1 MRYDPHE
8 TLVSAARGQPALW
21 RLAAGLA
28 VVAAVQIG
36 LTYTVYGLIS
46 ALRGPGIAE
55 AAFRGVF
62 VTTATASD
70 TLWLLASF
78 LCLICGTAVA
88 AQLMQGR
95 SLRSLTGPPGA
106 AIGQFVRVL
115 RAVALLYLVLWV
127 VLPSGPEKLA
137 HRPLGAWLALLP
149 LALPALAIQTFAEEM
164 LFRGYLQ
171 QQLAARFRSPLLW
184 IGMPALMFALAHY
197 SPGAAGDNALPAAL
211 WAAAFSVAA
220 SDLTARSGTLG
231 AAVALHFV
239 NNAMAVLIV
248 ALPGPVSGLALYTYG
263 FGADD
268 PALGPLIAVDLAVLG
283 LSWLAARV
291 ALRV

>member
-8 TLVSAARGQPALW
+8 TLVSTARARPELW
-21 RLAAGLA
+21 RTGAGLA

-36 LTYTVYGLIS
+36 LVYCVYGAVA

-62 VTTATASD
+62 VTSQTATD
-70 TLWLLASF
+70 TLWLLTSF
-78 LCLICGTAVA
+78 LCLICGVGVA
-88 AQLMQGR
+88 AQLLQGR
-95 SLRSLTGPPGA
+95 SLGDLTGAPGP
-106 AIGQFVRVL
+106 AIRQFARAL
-115 RAVALLYLVLWV
+115 RALALLYLLIWV
-127 VLPSGPEKLA
+127 ALPSGSEPVP
-137 HRPLGAWLALLP
+137 HRSMGAWLMLLP
-149 LALPALAIQTFAEEM
+149 LALPALLIQTFAEEL

-171 QQLAARFRSPLLW
+171 QQLAARFKSPVLW
-184 IGMPALMFALAHY
+184 IGLPALMFAAAHY
-197 SPGAAGDNALPAAL
+197 SPEAAGANALLAAL

-220 SDLTARSGTLG
+220 SDLTARTGNLG

-239 NNAMAVLIV
+239 NNAMAILIV

-268 PALGPLIAVDLAVLG
+268 PALLPLVAVDFAVLG
-283 LSWLAARV
+283 VSWLAARV